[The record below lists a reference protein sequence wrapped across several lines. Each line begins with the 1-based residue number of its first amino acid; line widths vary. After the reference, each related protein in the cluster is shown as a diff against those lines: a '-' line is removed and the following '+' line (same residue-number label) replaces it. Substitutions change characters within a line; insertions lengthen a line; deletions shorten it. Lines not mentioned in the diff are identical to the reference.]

1 MSASLSAPSAPLIA
15 IVGRPNVGKSTLF
28 NRLLGA
34 RKAVVS
40 VVRGTT
46 RDRLD
51 GQLIWRNTRLR
62 LADTGGMEL
71 QRLNSAPREHPPGL
85 QGLAQ
90 RVQQR
95 LRKTIDE
102 ADGVLLVCD
111 GQQGLVPADELILE
125 MLRKTGKPVVLAANK
140 LDHQPVVPP
149 EFLALGVDGPV
160 AVSALH
166 GKGIGELLDRLV
178 ARCVPAGSGPA
189 ANSGSAGRASAAP
202 AFAVAIVGRQNVGK
216 SSLVNALV
224 REERV
229 LVSEVPGTTRDAID
243 TTMLLN
249 GAPVTLIDTAGLRHK
264 RKVKSPLDLF
274 SMART
279 GEMIARC
286 HVALVVLDAT
296 QGVTRD
302 DQRIIT
308 QVAEAGCGVVI
319 LVNKWD
325 LAKRGR
331 VEEVARTIH
340 RLLPAVAHAPV
351 VAVSAKTGFQVKRSL
366 TVASRVHLAMQR
378 GGLSDDE
385 CLALLKRAW
394 AAHPPTRFQG
404 RAIQLKGAR
413 VWRGRPMTIDVLTAP
428 VGWLSPSYQH
438 YLLKQLHTQPRLSG
452 VPLRLV
458 VKGPVARR

>member
-1 MSASLSAPSAPLIA
+1 MTPSAPPPSAVPLIA

-28 NRLLGA
+28 NRLLGT

-40 VVRGTT
+40 AVRGTT

-51 GQLIWRNTRLR
+51 GELTWRGARLR

-71 QRLNSAPREHPPGL
+71 QRL

-111 GQQGLVPADELILE
+111 GQQGLVPADELILDA
-125 MLRKTGKPVVLAANK
+125 LRKTGKPVILVANK
-140 LDHQPVVPP
+140 LDHHPIVPP
-149 EFLALGVDGPV
+149 EFLTVGVEDIV

-166 GKGIGELLDRLV
+166 GKGTGELLDRLV
-178 ARCVPAGSGPA
+178 TRWRSSGPA
-189 ANSGSAGRASAAP
+189 QAVNGGASARGRESAPP

-224 REERV
+224 RDERV
-229 LVSEVPGTTRDAID
+229 LVSDMPGTTRDAID
-243 TTMLLN
+243 TTVMLD

-264 RKVKSPLDLF
+264 RKVTSPIDLF

-279 GEMIARC
+279 VAAIERC

-302 DQRIIT
+302 DQRIVT
-308 QVAEAGCGVVI
+308 QVTDAGCGVVL

-325 LAKRGR
+325 LVKGGR
-331 VEEVARTIH
+331 PGEVDRTIH
-340 RLLPAVAHAPV
+340 RLLPSVAHAPV
-351 VAVSAKTGFQVKRSL
+351 VAVSAKTGFQVRRSL
-366 TVASRVHLAMQR
+366 TVAGEVYRAMQR
-378 GGLSDDE
+378 GGLSDEE

-394 AAHPPTRFQG
+394 VAHPPTRFQG
-404 RAIQLKGAR
+404 RAILLKGAR
-413 VWRGRPMTIDVLTAP
+413 VSRGRPMTVELLTAP

-438 YLLKQLHTQPRLSG
+438 YVLKQLHTQRRLSG

-458 VKGPVARR
+458 VRGPATKR